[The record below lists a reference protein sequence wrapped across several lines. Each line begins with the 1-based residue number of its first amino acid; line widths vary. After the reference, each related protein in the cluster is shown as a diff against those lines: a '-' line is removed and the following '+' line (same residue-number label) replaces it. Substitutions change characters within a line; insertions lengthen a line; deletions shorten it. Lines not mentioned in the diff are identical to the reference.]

1 MCIQEFD
8 TMVRFAVHSGIG
20 DERYVNV
27 CYGHGV
33 DSWDAVQ
40 SKVTLWHVENT
51 LIVFFLFLQIL

>member
-1 MCIQEFD
+1 
-8 TMVRFAVHSGIG
+8 MVRFAVHSGIG

-33 DSWDAVQ
+33 DSWDDVQ